1 MLKAIG
7 LQKVYHQGEVAQ
19 EVIKNLSLEIKGGE
33 FVSFV
38 GPSGSGKSTVLN
50 MLGC

>member
-7 LQKVYHQGEVAQ
+7 VQKVYHQGEVAQ
-19 EVIKNLSLEIKGGE
+19 EVIKDLSLEIKGE

-38 GPSGSGKSTVLN
+38 GPSGSGKAPY
-50 MLGC
+50 